1 VAMLSY
7 HADCTFPD
15 FGRKLVRLVHGS
27 IPSRVE
33 ASTKL
38 GTVQCFI
45 IVSINKI
52 QNYGLVAS
60 V

>member
-1 VAMLSY
+1 MLSY

-38 GTVQCFI
+38 GTVQIYRRRCFD
-45 IVSINKI
+45 
-52 QNYGLVAS
+52 LTTR
-60 V
+60 